1 MKHYM
6 YDPNDNNS
14 LFGIR
19 RGDVDGAVSAV
30 VGADVLLGDGNVTLF
45 VANEVKFDASA
56 PVRDFIHRSAFFL
69 VKFEPGI
76 DTREHAVVGII
87 ARTQQIPLHDL
98 HIDAEQR
105 TAFYHF
111 VGIGILLVLDGQ
123 AQRKFSGCS
132 FVERD
137 RQRRGILACGE
148 FYG

>member
-1 MKHYM
+1 MQNSACLLYRVLQFELFVECTERTGT
-6 YDPNDNNS
+6 YDITAVEIVS
-14 LFGIR
+14 FGSRIVIARGIGIR

-105 TAFYHF
+105 TASTT
-111 VGIGILLVLDGQ
+111 L
-123 AQRKFSGCS
+123 
-132 FVERD
+132 
-137 RQRRGILACGE
+137 
-148 FYG
+148 